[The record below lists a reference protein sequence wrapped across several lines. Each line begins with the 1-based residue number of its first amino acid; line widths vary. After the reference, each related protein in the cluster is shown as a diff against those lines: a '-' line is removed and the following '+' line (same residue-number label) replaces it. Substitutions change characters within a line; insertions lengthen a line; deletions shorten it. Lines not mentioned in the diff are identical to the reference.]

1 MKNKTFNTYCLF
13 SCIGIL
19 IASFYPLYMGISVI
33 SDMIRFGT
41 VKAEDYP
48 KYIIPY
54 TPIALSLIV
63 GIALMPVFIRVFKKY
78 SLLGGTGI
86 STAIFFTSELIF
98 EHTVTVTRTV
108 TGSFAQLKDWQL
120 SLCAVTPEV
129 FESGKL
135 TEVDILMGEYSPA
148 FKLHFYIISL
158 VLIISILNCFYG
170 FAEMIKTGDKSR
182 CRALTIQSVASVVF
196 LLMCIWAC
204 FTAFYRNGD
213 INVSPLS
220 AILMSVF
227 FVLFGMTVG
236 VYVTSFTL
244 QKKKSLSVLLPS
256 AIASIITLVMYI
268 GEMILLNGNLYRFGQ
283 GSFFEGLPFI
293 ALAPVDILVI
303 LISGAFT
310 GITSYCIRIR
320 NI

>member
-1 MKNKTFNTYCLF
+1 
-13 SCIGIL
+13 
-19 IASFYPLYMGISVI
+19 
-33 SDMIRFGT
+33 
-41 VKAEDYP
+41 
-48 KYIIPY
+48 
-54 TPIALSLIV
+54 
-63 GIALMPVFIRVFKKY
+63 
-78 SLLGGTGI
+78 
-86 STAIFFTSELIF
+86 
-98 EHTVTVTRTV
+98 
-108 TGSFAQLKDWQL
+108 
-120 SLCAVTPEV
+120 
-129 FESGKL
+129 
-135 TEVDILMGEYSPA
+135 
-148 FKLHFYIISL
+148 
-158 VLIISILNCFYG
+158 
-170 FAEMIKTGDKSR
+170 
-182 CRALTIQSVASVVF
+182 
-196 LLMCIWAC
+196 MCIWAC

-283 GSFFEGLPFI
+283 GPFFEGLPFI